1 MAFRLRTILIFSVL
15 LWAVPGSVYPQDHP
29 IRVKVIG
36 ESHHNFDPIN
46 ITVTNTS
53 SVPIDLAVPANI
65 LKNHNESFRNPL
77 PIDVERHSGDRWV
90 VTRPSGHGGIS
101 RTIKPGQTVT
111 FTFGVSGVGKY
122 RARVWYVVDHGDPNP
137 PERKPT
143 FGSVLSGPFE
153 IIPSM

>member
-1 MAFRLRTILIFSVL
+1 MAFRLRFILISSVFL
-15 LWAVPGSVYPQDHP
+15 LTVPGSVYPQDQP
-29 IRVKVIG
+29 ILVRVIG

-53 SVPIDLAVPANI
+53 SAPIDLAVPANI
-65 LKNHNESFRNPL
+65 MKNHKESFRNPM
-77 PIDVERHSGDRWV
+77 PIDVERYSGDRWV

-137 PERKPT
+137 PGRKPT
-143 FGSVLSGPFE
+143 FGSVLSEPFE
-153 IIPSM
+153 ILSSM